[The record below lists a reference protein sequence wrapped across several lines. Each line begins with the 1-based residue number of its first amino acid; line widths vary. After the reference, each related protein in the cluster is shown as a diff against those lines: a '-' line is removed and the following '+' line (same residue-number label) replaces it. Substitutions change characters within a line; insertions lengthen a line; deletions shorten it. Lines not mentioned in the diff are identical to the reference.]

1 MEGTTTR
8 KKHFGWGAD
17 MEYFITGIEIKKVR
31 HIENFKIPLSG
42 EQRKH
47 LLITGKNGSGKTSVL
62 EEIAKHLE
70 SIYSGEF
77 LEKLEWENY
86 KTIWK
91 QGLDSNVTNFNFTTE
106 EQSKLYLESEIKRSA
121 EQVELL
127 DAKIKKYS
135 NLIIHLSSGEKIVSE
150 AQAGKLILA
159 FFTANRQLS
168 MKVPD
173 AISKINFKEAYSP
186 NERIADTFLQYLVYL
201 KTQQA
206 FALTGNDSIEA
217 ERIQNWFNRLEDQLK
232 ELFEE
237 PQLKL
242 EFDSKKLNF
251 TLNLGDKREPF
262 DFTTLSAGHTAYLDI
277 VSELIMRMEKNEVSS
292 YDLQG
297 IVLIDEIETHL
308 HVSLQK
314 QILPFL
320 TNLFPKIQFIVTTHS
335 PFVLNSIPDT
345 VICDLENRTVLEDF
359 SSYSYESIVEKYFG
373 AEQYSLELQE
383 KMNEYTELMQKDQ
396 LHIEEELNLKR
407 LRAYLESIPYNMA
420 PEIKIKFD
428 QLELDRESEQL

>member
-1 MEGTTTR
+1 
-8 KKHFGWGAD
+8 
-17 MEYFITGIEIKKVR
+17 MEYFITDIEIKKVR
-31 HIENFKIPLSG
+31 HIEDFKIPLSR
-42 EQRKH
+42 EKRKH

-77 LEKLEWENY
+77 LQRLEWESY

-91 QGLDSNVTNFNFTTE
+91 PGLDSNVANFNFATE
-106 EQSKLYLESEIKRSA
+106 EQSKLYIESEIKRSA

-127 DAKIKKYS
+127 DAKIKKYL
-135 NLIIHLSSGEKIVSE
+135 NLSLHLSSAEKIVSE

-206 FALTGNDSIEA
+206 FALTGNDPNEA
-217 ERIQNWFNRLEDQLK
+217 ERIQNWFNRLEDQLQ

-359 SSYSYESIVEKYFG
+359 SAYSYESIVEKYFG
-373 AEQYSLELQE
+373 AEQYSVELQE
-383 KMNEYTELMQKDQ
+383 KMDEYTELMNKAQ
-396 LHIEEELNLKR
+396 LNIEEELNLKR
-407 LRAYLESIPYNMA
+407 LRTYLESIPYNMA